1 MKANTSTSQ
10 KIGAAI
16 FAIGA
21 IYMFGLGWLYSWR
34 VVPAANIPWHIFGP
48 FILISL
54 GVVVLVQ
61 GVLTKQ
67 S

>member
-16 FAIGA
+16 FTIGA
-21 IYMFGLGWLYSWR
+21 IYMFGLGRLYSWQ

>member
-1 MKANTSTSQ
+1 MKTNTSTSQ
-10 KIGAAI
+10 KIGSAV

-21 IYMFGLGWLYSWR
+21 AYLFGLGWLYSWW
-34 VVPAANIPWHIFGP
+34 VVPAANIPWHVFGLL
-48 FILISL
+48 ILISL
-54 GVVVLVQ
+54 GAVVLVQ

>member
-21 IYMFGLGWLYSWR
+21 IYMFGLVLLVLGWEFTF
-34 VVPAANIPWHIFGP
+34 FGQLLSRQARL
-48 FILISL
+48 IL
-54 GVVVLVQ
+54 
-61 GVLTKQ
+61 K
-67 S
+67 